1 MISSQFSSVTQSCPT
16 LCDPVDCSTPGFP
29 VHHQLPEL
37 TQTHVLR
44 VGHPAISSSVIPFSS
59 RLQSFP
65 AVNSAVSV
73 IMLND
78 NISRLVVGKQAFTWL
93 LKCQADVEKICY
105 LLPTVMWSSLG
116 KWGAPWGRA
125 VWTMQGPGTDV
136 ACGQEVLVWANPWR
150 VTPIW
155 EVFGKGKARVKSQ
168 ESRGQQSVW
177 VAWWRSASQQGD
189 WCLRQTCSRSARWAW
204 PHSHCTAVFSFSRA

>member
-1 MISSQFSSVTQSCPT
+1 MSRPSSHLILCHPLLLPPSVFPSSQFSS
-16 LCDPVDCSTPGFP
+16 
-29 VHHQLPEL
+29 
-37 TQTHVLR
+37 
-44 VGHPAISSSVIPFSS
+44 
-59 RLQSFP
+59 
-65 AVNSAVSV
+65 VSV

-116 KWGAPWGRA
+116 KWGAPWGRE

-136 ACGQEVLVWANPWR
+136 ACGQEVLVWAKPWR

-168 ESRGQQSVW
+168 ESRGQQLVW
-177 VAWWRSASQQGD
+177 VAWWASAGQQGD
-189 WCLRQTCSRSARWAW
+189 WCLRQTCSRSPRG
-204 PHSHCTAVFSFSRA
+204 PDLTLTVLQFSPFPECKLL